1 MGHWRT
7 LLCVLLA
14 VGVVSC
20 SSSAER
26 RLKWNLRTTVKQY
39 EKTGRH
45 DPKWDAPAKD
55 ALMLYARWR
64 SGSVSQSDDLA
75 RRIGRRCQEA
85 VAAGCPDPLV
95 LYVFARFAIN
105 QPGTAELE
113 IATLHRQV
121 AAGLK
126 ASRYSSLRKFY
137 GFLRAGEHLYQL
149 TPAPKLEV
157 TEMMNDAAAQLTIAL
172 EDNDAPYGELYQA
185 ARALMQAFHRME
197 VNRNWGWARLQ
208 PVLKK
213 KWGTNYAAEL
223 SRGETKVD

>member
-1 MGHWRT
+1 MGSWRT
-7 LLCVLLA
+7 LLWVLLA
-14 VGVVSC
+14 TGVASC

-26 RLKWNLRTTVKQY
+26 RLKWNLRTTVRQY

-55 ALMLYARWR
+55 ALTGYARWR
-64 SGSVSQSDDLA
+64 SGTLSPGDDLA
-75 RRIGRRCQEA
+75 RQIGRRCQEA

-95 LYVFARFAIN
+95 LYVFARFVVN
-105 QPGTAELE
+105 QLETEEME

-149 TPAPKLEV
+149 KPVPKLEV
-157 TEMMNDAAAQLTIAL
+157 TEMMNDAAAHLTIAL
-172 EDNDAPYGELYQA
+172 EENDAPAAELDQA
-185 ARALMQAFHRME
+185 ARAFLQAFQRME
-197 VNRNWGWARLQ
+197 INRNWGWAKLQ
-208 PVLKK
+208 PRLKK
-213 KWGTNYAAEL
+213 KWGVNYADEL